1 MDHICKKHRE
11 EIIEVCV
18 QPGCATVLCH
28 KCKTTTHKGH
38 DTLVLSDH
46 KEKCLSELEDF
57 SKWLGSY
64 STRLKEILQNKDTLM
79 GKQMEMMPHKK
90 IKMTVGFPGSNV
102 KGKGGSENIQ
112 GEDRLLQSLL
122 QQNSRVNEASE
133 CIEKALDPFLLDQLS
148 SLPFIQEAYDRVL
161 EVYKEDHSLPEQV
174 TDILQLPHPMVRVN
188 CGISMAVR
196 INAFCLC
203 RNEDIAVA
211 GEDIVDQIWRIRR
224 FTRLGRL
231 VLNRPLPLSWPS
243 VDAMAE
249 FHDENEDSLLLSNSD
264 GGNIVMIKHNRSSL
278 CYTDKKKSPH
288 AMCLSPDCRFLLFED
303 GSQDNDGGLIVLL
316 DTTALPFLPVRS
328 ISLGFDFPFEMAY
341 LEDGSDTL
349 VITSNVKRL
358 IKAIRVTDG
367 NPVWSLGPVIAGK
380 EIHPHG
386 VCSSPKGERH

>member
-1 MDHICKKHRE
+1 MCKKHRE

-18 QPGCATVLCH
+18 QPGCANVLCH

-46 KEKCLSELEDF
+46 KEKCLSELKDF

-64 STRLKEILQNKDTLM
+64 STHLKEILQDKDTLM
-79 GKQMEMMPHKK
+79 GKQEEMVPYKK
-90 IKMTVGFPGSNV
+90 IKMAVGSPGSNV
-102 KGKGGSENIQ
+102 TGNDASEKVQ
-112 GEDRLLQSLL
+112 REDRLFQSLL
-122 QQNSRVNEASE
+122 QQNSRVKEASE

-148 SLPFIQEAYDRVL
+148 SLPFIQEAYDSVL
-161 EVYKEDHSLPEQV
+161 EVYKEDHLLPEQV
-174 TDILQLPHPMVRVN
+174 TDILQLPHSIVRAD

-196 INAFCLC
+196 MNAFCLC

-231 VLNRPLPLSWPS
+231 AWNRPLPLSWSS

-249 FHDENEDSLLLSNSD
+249 FHGENEDSLLLSNANE
-264 GGNIVMIKHNRSSL
+264 GKIVMMKHNGSTL
-278 CYTDKKKSPH
+278 CYMDKKKSPQ
-288 AMCLSPDCRFLLFED
+288 AMCLSPDCRLLFFED
-303 GSQDNDGGLIVLL
+303 GSQDYDGGLIVLL
-316 DTTALPFLPVRS
+316 DTTTLPFLPVRN
-328 ISLGFDFPFEMAY
+328 ISLGLNFPFEMTY
-341 LEDGSDTL
+341 LEEDTDTL

-367 NPVWSLGPVIAGK
+367 NPVWSLGPVIAGR

-386 VCSSPKGERH
+386 VCCSPKGDIH